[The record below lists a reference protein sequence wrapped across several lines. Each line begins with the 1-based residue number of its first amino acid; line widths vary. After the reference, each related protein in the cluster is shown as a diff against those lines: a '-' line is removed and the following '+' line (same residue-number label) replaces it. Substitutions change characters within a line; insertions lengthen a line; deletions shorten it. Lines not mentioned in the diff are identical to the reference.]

1 MRATDGLQPRFGQPE
16 VPDLAF
22 ANQVFDRTGDV
33 FDWHVGVD
41 AVLVEEVDPIGLEPL
56 QRRLRHLTNVR
67 RPAVQPSLLAV
78 VELEA
83 ELGGDHDL
91 VAHWTKR
98 LADQLF
104 VRERSVGF
112 GRVEE
117 RDAALEGRA
126 DDGNA
131 LGMARRLTVAEA
143 DPHAA
148 EPDG

>member
-1 MRATDGLQPRFGQPE
+1 MRTTDGVQPRFGQPE

-33 FDWHVGVD
+33 FDRHVGVD

-56 QRRLRHLTNVR
+56 QRRLRHLANVR
-67 RPAVQPSLLAV
+67 RPAVQSSRLAV

-83 ELGGDHDL
+83 ELGGDHNL
-91 VAHWTKR
+91 IAHWTKR
-98 LADQLF
+98 LADQFF

-126 DDGNA
+126 DDANA

-143 DPHAA
+143 DPHTA